1 MCKKTTRKLKL
12 SNPIL
17 CNQSI
22 WFTSRWSSTQS
33 LPSEVSAKKHFWKEE
48 EFFGHHG
55 SFCQDIHSSIYH
67 YWCQQILGSHHSDP
81 IRNEFGL
88 LMQFWIGNLGLKI
101 DWCKIQDILFKMSW
115 NKSSNKTR
123 MEFENR
129 NRLTDCK
136 IFALD
141 FFGMLFSPL
150 LEIVHIL
157 EINEH
162 ISRQ

>member
-67 YWCQQILGSHHSDP
+67 YWCQQILGSHHSDL
-81 IRNEFGL
+81 IARNWIWSFNAIL
-88 LMQFWIGNLGLKI
+88 NWQFRSEM
-101 DWCKIQDILFKMSW
+101 DWCKIQEILFKMSW

-123 MEFENR
+123 VEFEI
-129 NRLTDCK
+129 D
-136 IFALD
+136 
-141 FFGMLFSPL
+141 L
-150 LEIVHIL
+150 LIVKYLH
-157 EINEH
+157 
-162 ISRQ
+162 